1 MTGTL
6 IRVETLPPAGRYCLR
21 LADDALVMAQR
32 LGEWLASAPQIEE
45 DMALGNIGLDLLGQA
60 RSLLTRA
67 GELSAEAG
75 GPAYTED
82 DLAYWRDERS
92 FTNVQLVEQERGD
105 FAVTMVRLLVLSTW
119 QLHLY
124 RGLRQST
131 DPVIAAVA
139 AKAVN
144 EVTYHQDHARQWTL
158 RLGLGTDVSRAKMEA
173 ALAAVAPYVPELF
186 DDDELTE
193 TLAAQ
198 GIAVLPVVARGAG
211 REFDRRRAGRGRAR
225 LAGADLA
232 GARWPRRPALHRDG
246 SPAGRDAAPGS
257 FPPGRDLVTVAAPI
271 GAGTGR
277 STSTT
282 YAAWSRPCPTPSCRC

>member
-1 MTGTL
+1 
-6 IRVETLPPAGRYCLR
+6 
-21 LADDALVMAQR
+21 MAQR

-124 RGLRQST
+124 RAPPAVDRPGDRGCRRQGGQRGRPTTRTTRGSG
-131 DPVIAAVA
+131 PCGSA
-139 AKAVN
+139 
-144 EVTYHQDHARQWTL
+144 
-158 RLGLGTDVSRAKMEA
+158 LGTDVSRAKMEA

-211 REFDRRRAGRGRAR
+211 RGARSAPCWPRPGCVWPEPTWRAR
-225 LAGADLA
+225 G
-232 GARWPRRPALHRDG
+232 GRDG
-246 SPAGRDAAPGS
+246 RHSTAMGHLLAEMQHLARSHPGA
-257 FPPGRDLVTVAAPI
+257 T
-271 GAGTGR
+271 
-277 STSTT
+277 
-282 YAAWSRPCPTPSCRC
+282 W

>member
-6 IRVETLPPAGRYCLR
+6 IRVETLPPAGRYCVR

-45 DMALGNIGLDLLGQA
+45 DMALGNIGLDQLGQA

-144 EVTYHQDHARQWTL
+144 EVTYHQDHAWHWTL
-158 RLGLGTDVSRAKMEA
+158 RLALGTDVSRAKMEA
-173 ALAAVAPYVPELF
+173 ALTAVAPYVPELF

-198 GIAVLPVVARGAG
+198 GIAVLPSSLEAPVESSIGAVLAEARLVWPEPTWRARGG
-211 REFDRRRAGRGRAR
+211 
-225 LAGADLA
+225 
-232 GARWPRRPALHRDG
+232 RDG
-246 SPAGRDAAPGS
+246 RHSTAMGHLLAEMQHLARSHPG
-257 FPPGRDLVTVAAPI
+257 AI
-271 GAGTGR
+271 
-277 STSTT
+277 
-282 YAAWSRPCPTPSCRC
+282 W